1 MTSQHLKVEHSM
13 VVSKQ
18 QGQVFVALLWIIIP
32 FLGSFVY
39 FFADIGLKFTD
50 CLFESYSGFTTTGS
64 SIIDK
69 PETLPKWLLVY
80 RSFTQW
86 IGGLGFALLIIAI
99 LRKKSLNL
107 NNLFNAEF
115 FSLTNNKIFPHL
127 HDTVDT
133 IFVVYSTITVAC
145 LAALYFQGM
154 SWVDS
159 LCYAFSTISTGG
171 FVTNSGNIGA
181 YSPSI
186 QWTIICFM
194 FLSGIS
200 FFLFVRF
207 FKGKFRSVFS
217 NEQLRYYTII
227 ILFVSLCFVLYWSL
241 SSDMGLADKIRSS
254 IFYSVSI
261 VSSTGYDLR
270 LSSPGEF
277 VMCCLLL
284 LMFIGGC
291 SASSSTGLKIIRV
304 ILLFRF
310 ARTALTRIF
319 HPHAVVPVMYNKKA
333 VEDQEIERVFGFF
346 FLYLLT
352 FLIGVFVLCCL
363 NNDFSLSI
371 YLSAANLGNIGP
383 IVGNYTAQFAYSGLN
398 TASQMFLILLM
409 LMGRLEIY
417 SFLVIFLKGLRK
429 K

>member
-1 MTSQHLKVEHSM
+1 M

-133 IFVVYSTITVAC
+133 IFVVYFTITVAC

>member
-1 MTSQHLKVEHSM
+1 M

-133 IFVVYSTITVAC
+133 IFVVYFTITVAC

-241 SSDMGLADKIRSS
+241 SSDMGLVDKIRSS

-383 IVGNYTAQFAYSGLN
+383 IVGNYTAQFAYSGLS

>member
-1 MTSQHLKVEHSM
+1 V
-13 VVSKQ
+13 
-18 QGQVFVALLWIIIP
+18 
-32 FLGSFVY
+32 VY
-39 FFADIGLKFTD
+39 F
-50 CLFESYSGFTTTGS
+50 
-64 SIIDK
+64 
-69 PETLPKWLLVY
+69 
-80 RSFTQW
+80 
-86 IGGLGFALLIIAI
+86 
-99 LRKKSLNL
+99 
-107 NNLFNAEF
+107 
-115 FSLTNNKIFPHL
+115 
-127 HDTVDT
+127 
-133 IFVVYSTITVAC
+133 TITVAC

-241 SSDMGLADKIRSS
+241 SSDMGLVDKIRSS

-398 TASQMFLILLM
+398 TASQTFLILLM

>member
-1 MTSQHLKVEHSM
+1 M

-145 LAALYFQGM
+145 LGALYFQGM

>member
-145 LAALYFQGM
+145 LGALYFQGM

>member
-1 MTSQHLKVEHSM
+1 MASQHLKVEHSM

-39 FFADIGLKFTD
+39 FFADIGLEFTD

-319 HPHAVVPVMYNKKA
+319 HPHAVVPIMYNKKA
-333 VEDQEIERVFGFF
+333 VEEQEIERVFGFF

>member
-1 MTSQHLKVEHSM
+1 M

-133 IFVVYSTITVAC
+133 IFVVYFTITVAC

-241 SSDMGLADKIRSS
+241 SSDMGLVDKIRSS

>member
-1 MTSQHLKVEHSM
+1 MASQHLKVEHSM

-39 FFADIGLKFTD
+39 FFADIGLEFTD

-217 NEQLRYYTII
+217 NEQLKYYTII

-333 VEDQEIERVFGFF
+333 VEEQEIERVFGFF

>member
-133 IFVVYSTITVAC
+133 IFVVYFTITVAC

-241 SSDMGLADKIRSS
+241 SSDMGLVDKIRSS

>member
-133 IFVVYSTITVAC
+133 IFVVYFTITVAC

>member
-383 IVGNYTAQFAYSGLN
+383 IVGNYTAQFAYSGLS

>member
-133 IFVVYSTITVAC
+133 IFVVYFTITVAC

-241 SSDMGLADKIRSS
+241 SSDMGLVDKIRSS

-383 IVGNYTAQFAYSGLN
+383 IVGNYTAQFAYSGLS

>member
-39 FFADIGLKFTD
+39 FFADIGLEFTD

-133 IFVVYSTITVAC
+133 IFVVYFTITVAC

-241 SSDMGLADKIRSS
+241 SSDMGLVDKIRSS

-383 IVGNYTAQFAYSGLN
+383 IVGNYTAQFAYSGLS

>member
-1 MTSQHLKVEHSM
+1 M

-39 FFADIGLKFTD
+39 FFADIGLEFTD

-217 NEQLRYYTII
+217 NEQLKYYTII

-333 VEDQEIERVFGFF
+333 VEEQEIERVFGFF

>member
-1 MTSQHLKVEHSM
+1 M

-39 FFADIGLKFTD
+39 FFADIGLEFTD

>member
-39 FFADIGLKFTD
+39 FFADIGLEFTD

-217 NEQLRYYTII
+217 NEQLKYYTII

-333 VEDQEIERVFGFF
+333 VEEQEIERVFGFF

>member
-1 MTSQHLKVEHSM
+1 M

-39 FFADIGLKFTD
+39 FFADIGLEFTD

-217 NEQLRYYTII
+217 NEQLKYYTII

-319 HPHAVVPVMYNKKA
+319 HPHAVVPIMYNKKA
-333 VEDQEIERVFGFF
+333 VEEQEIERVFGFF

>member
-1 MTSQHLKVEHSM
+1 M

-39 FFADIGLKFTD
+39 FFADIGLEFTD

-64 SIIDK
+64 SIIDR

-145 LAALYFQGM
+145 LVALYFQGM

-217 NEQLRYYTII
+217 NEQLKYYTII

-319 HPHAVVPVMYNKKA
+319 HPHAVVPIMYNKKA
-333 VEDQEIERVFGFF
+333 VEEQEIERVFGFF

>member
-39 FFADIGLKFTD
+39 FFADIGLEFTD

>member
-1 MTSQHLKVEHSM
+1 M

>member
-1 MTSQHLKVEHSM
+1 MTSQHLKIEHNM
-13 VVSKQ
+13 VISKQ

-64 SIIDK
+64 SIINK
-69 PETLPKWLLVY
+69 PELLPKWLLIY

-86 IGGLGFALLIIAI
+86 LGGLGFALLIIAI

-127 HDTVDT
+127 HDTVNT
-133 IFVVYSTITVAC
+133 IFIVYFSITVAC
-145 LAALYFQGM
+145 LGALYFQGM

-171 FVTNSGNIGA
+171 FVTNSGNIGI
-181 YSPSI
+181 YSPAI

-207 FKGKFRSVFS
+207 FKGKFKTVFS
-217 NEQLRYYTII
+217 NEQLKYYTII
-227 ILFVSLCFVLYWSL
+227 ILFVSLCFVFYWSL
-241 SSDMGLADKIRSS
+241 VADMNLLDKIRSS
-254 IFYSVSI
+254 LFYSVSI
-261 VSSTGYDLR
+261 VSTTGYDLR
-270 LSSPGEF
+270 LYSPGEF
-277 VMCCLLL
+277 VLSCLLL

-310 ARTALTRIF
+310 ARTALTKIF
-319 HPHAVVPVMYNKKA
+319 HPHAVVPVIYNKKA
-333 VEDQEIERVFGFF
+333 VEDKEIERVFGFF

-352 FLIGVFVLCCL
+352 FLIGVFILCCL

-383 IVGNYTAQFAYSGLN
+383 IVGNYTTQFAYSDLN
-398 TASQMFLILLM
+398 TLSQMFLILLM

-417 SFLVIFLKGLRK
+417 SFLVIFLKGFHTR
-429 K
+429 